1 MEYVSKFSKFSEH
14 VIKFGV
20 SDIVVTGYIDSD
32 IPPVFHP
39 MYDRV
44 YFISGEAIFEVYIG
58 NDGIVYSHL
67 VENISPW
74 FEVDVDDQFS
84 MMSIYSQAFKTER
97 EVKIIAVNYSEEPF
111 SVFIARY
118 KDGDNENS
126 LYLEP
131 KSFFGFLIS

>member
-1 MEYVSKFSKFSEH
+1 MSKFSGH

-32 IPPVFHP
+32 TPPVFHP
-39 MYDRV
+39 MYDRI
-44 YFISGEAIFEVYIG
+44 YFISGEVIFEFYIDD
-58 NDGIVYSHL
+58 DGVVNSHL

-97 EVKIIAVNYSEEPF
+97 EVKIIAVNCSEEPF
-111 SVFIARY
+111 SVFIVRY
-118 KDGDNENS
+118 KNGDNGNS

>member
-1 MEYVSKFSKFSEH
+1 MEYMSKFSGH

-32 IPPVFHP
+32 TPPVFHP
-39 MYDRV
+39 MYDRI
-44 YFISGEAIFEVYIG
+44 YFISGEVIFEFYIDD
-58 NDGIVYSHL
+58 DGVVNSHL

-97 EVKIIAVNYSEEPF
+97 EVKIIAVNCSEEPF
-111 SVFIARY
+111 SVFIVRY
-118 KDGDNENS
+118 KNGDNENS

-131 KSFFGFLIS
+131 KEFLVLIS

>member
-1 MEYVSKFSKFSEH
+1 MSEFSENI
-14 VIKFGV
+14 IKYGV
-20 SDIVVTGYIDSD
+20 GDIIVTGYIDSD
-32 IPPVFHP
+32 TLPVFHP

-44 YFISGEAIFEVYIG
+44 FFISGEVIFEFYIDD
-58 NDGIVYSHL
+58 DGVVNSHL

-111 SVFIARY
+111 SVFIVRY
-118 KDGDNENS
+118 KNGDHQNS

>member
-1 MEYVSKFSKFSEH
+1 MEHISEFSENI
-14 VIKFGV
+14 IKYGV
-20 SDIVVTGYIDSD
+20 GDIIVTGYIDSD
-32 IPPVFHP
+32 TPPVFHP

-44 YFISGEAIFEVYIG
+44 YFISGEVIFEFYIDD
-58 NDGIVYSHL
+58 DGVVNSHL

-84 MMSIYSQAFKTER
+84 MMSIYSQALKTER

-111 SVFIARY
+111 SVFIIRY
-118 KDGDNENS
+118 KDGDHENS

-131 KSFFGFLIS
+131 KIFFGFLIS

>member
-1 MEYVSKFSKFSEH
+1 MEHMSEFSENI
-14 VIKFGV
+14 IKYGV
-20 SDIVVTGYIDSD
+20 GDIIATGYIDSD
-32 IPPVFHP
+32 TPPVFHP

-44 YFISGEAIFEVYIG
+44 YFISGEVIFEFYIDD
-58 NDGIVYSHL
+58 DGVVNSHL

-84 MMSIYSQAFKTER
+84 VMSIYSQAFKTEQ
-97 EVKIIAVNYSEEPF
+97 EVKIIAVNYSEEPL
-111 SVFIARY
+111 SVFIVSY
-118 KDGDNENS
+118 KDGDHENS

>member
-1 MEYVSKFSKFSEH
+1 MEYVSKFSEH

-131 KSFFGFLIS
+131 K

>member
-1 MEYVSKFSKFSEH
+1 MEYMSKFSEH

>member
-1 MEYVSKFSKFSEH
+1 MEYMSEFSEH
-14 VIKFGV
+14 VIKFWV

-32 IPPVFHP
+32 TPPVFHP

-44 YFISGEAIFEVYIG
+44 YFISDEAIFELYI
-58 NDGIVYSHL
+58 NDDGVVNSHL
-67 VENISPW
+67 VENIAPW

-84 MMSIYSQAFKTER
+84 MMSIYSQAFKTEQ

-111 SVFIARY
+111 SVFIVRY

-126 LYLEP
+126 LCLEP
-131 KSFFGFLIS
+131 KNFFGFLIS

>member
-1 MEYVSKFSKFSEH
+1 MEHMSEFSENI
-14 VIKFGV
+14 IKYGV
-20 SDIVVTGYIDSD
+20 GDIIFTGYIDSD
-32 IPPVFHP
+32 TPPVFHP

-44 YFISGEAIFEVYIG
+44 YFISGEVIFEFYIDD
-58 NDGIVYSHL
+58 DGVVNSHL

-111 SVFIARY
+111 SVFIVRY
-118 KDGDNENS
+118 KDGDHENS

>member
-1 MEYVSKFSKFSEH
+1 MEHMSEFSENI
-14 VIKFGV
+14 IKYGV
-20 SDIVVTGYIDSD
+20 GDIIVTGYIDSD
-32 IPPVFHP
+32 TPPVFHP

-44 YFISGEAIFEVYIG
+44 YFISGEVIFEFYIDD
-58 NDGIVYSHL
+58 DGVVNSHL
-67 VENISPW
+67 VEKISPW

-111 SVFIARY
+111 SVFIVRY
-118 KDGDNENS
+118 KNGDNENS

>member
-1 MEYVSKFSKFSEH
+1 MSKFSEH

>member
-1 MEYVSKFSKFSEH
+1 MEYMSKFSGH

-32 IPPVFHP
+32 TPPVFHP
-39 MYDRV
+39 MYDRI
-44 YFISGEAIFEVYIG
+44 YFISGEVIFEFYIDD
-58 NDGIVYSHL
+58 DGVVNSHL

-97 EVKIIAVNYSEEPF
+97 EVKIIAVNCSEEPF
-111 SVFIARY
+111 SVFIVRY
-118 KDGDNENS
+118 KNGDNGNS

>member
-1 MEYVSKFSKFSEH
+1 MEHMSEFSENI
-14 VIKFGV
+14 IKYGV
-20 SDIVVTGYIDSD
+20 GDIIVTGYIDSD
-32 IPPVFHP
+32 TPPVFHP

-44 YFISGEAIFEVYIG
+44 YFISGEVIFEFYIDD
-58 NDGIVYSHL
+58 DGVVNSHL

-74 FEVDVDDQFS
+74 FEVDVDDQFP

-111 SVFIARY
+111 SVFIVSY
-118 KDGDNENS
+118 KDGDHENS

-131 KSFFGFLIS
+131 KSFFCFLIS

>member
-1 MEYVSKFSKFSEH
+1 MEYVSKFSEH

-32 IPPVFHP
+32 MPPVFHP

-58 NDGIVYSHL
+58 NDGIVNSHL

-84 MMSIYSQAFKTER
+84 VMSIYSQAFKTEQ

-111 SVFIARY
+111 SVFIVSY
-118 KDGDNENS
+118 KDGNHENS

>member
-1 MEYVSKFSKFSEH
+1 MEYVSKFSEH

-32 IPPVFHP
+32 MPPVFHP

-84 MMSIYSQAFKTER
+84 MMSIYSQAFKTEL

>member
-1 MEYVSKFSKFSEH
+1 MSEFSENI
-14 VIKFGV
+14 IKYGV
-20 SDIVVTGYIDSD
+20 GDIIVTGYIDSD
-32 IPPVFHP
+32 TPPVFHP

-44 YFISGEAIFEVYIG
+44 YFISGEVIFEFYIDD
-58 NDGIVYSHL
+58 DGVVNSHL

-111 SVFIARY
+111 SVFIVRY
-118 KDGDNENS
+118 KNGDNENS

>member
-1 MEYVSKFSKFSEH
+1 MEYVSKFSEH

-32 IPPVFHP
+32 MPPVFHP

>member
-1 MEYVSKFSKFSEH
+1 MSEFSENI
-14 VIKFGV
+14 IKYGV
-20 SDIVVTGYIDSD
+20 GDIIFTGYIDSD
-32 IPPVFHP
+32 TPPVFHP

-44 YFISGEAIFEVYIG
+44 YFISGEVIFEFYIDD
-58 NDGIVYSHL
+58 DGVVNSHL

-111 SVFIARY
+111 SVFIVRY
-118 KDGDNENS
+118 KDGDHENS

>member
-1 MEYVSKFSKFSEH
+1 MSKFSGH

-32 IPPVFHP
+32 TPPVFHP

-44 YFISGEAIFEVYIG
+44 YFISGEVIFEFYIDD
-58 NDGIVYSHL
+58 DGVVNSHL

-111 SVFIARY
+111 SVFIVRY

>member
-1 MEYVSKFSKFSEH
+1 MSEFSENI
-14 VIKFGV
+14 IKYGV
-20 SDIVVTGYIDSD
+20 GDIIVTGYIDSD
-32 IPPVFHP
+32 TPPVFHP

-44 YFISGEAIFEVYIG
+44 YFISGEVIFEFYIDD
-58 NDGIVYSHL
+58 DGVVNSHL

-111 SVFIARY
+111 SVFIVRY
-118 KDGDNENS
+118 KDGDHENS
-126 LYLEP
+126 LYLEA
-131 KSFFGFLIS
+131 KSFFDFLIS

>member
-1 MEYVSKFSKFSEH
+1 
-14 VIKFGV
+14 
-20 SDIVVTGYIDSD
+20 
-32 IPPVFHP
+32 

-44 YFISGEAIFEVYIG
+44 YFISDEAIFKFYIDD
-58 NDGIVYSHL
+58 DGVVNLHL
-67 VENISPW
+67 VENIAPW

-111 SVFIARY
+111 SVFIVRY